1 MWSCKRCETLN
12 DDEFDVCVLCGE
24 KRPGEECEKNQTPAD
39 EFGTGA
45 NYSRL
50 PQQET
55 EEIVSGKNAAQ
66 NPTGQKHLKVLLG
79 IMAALLAVAVIVIIA
94 LINRGSDEQQ
104 SVSQEETGGSV
115 VTLTAESTCNYMVNL
130 VPTGESLNME
140 SMLLD
145 GCEFNTN
152 TIVFYVESCSLIN
165 FDGLGLGLSDVEGA
179 LVRLVNL
186 DTQETWKTTSD
197 AYGMCDPIT
206 ELSSGNYQYTVSCK
220 GYETYQSNSFKL
232 KYASHTAEEFA
243 NIPCCIIPEGSVFSS
258 GFTIQLTDLD
268 GNPVSGQAIGDV
280 YLYTCEEFGQS
291 YFTPTGVYI
300 GDYTDEQGVI
310 VSSYFPERSNLCSV
324 CKGTMLMIVF
334 DEITKWSEEG
344 FPEQYIII
352 RAD

>member
-1 MWSCKRCETLN
+1 
-12 DDEFDVCVLCGE
+12 
-24 KRPGEECEKNQTPAD
+24 
-39 EFGTGA
+39 
-45 NYSRL
+45 
-50 PQQET
+50 
-55 EEIVSGKNAAQ
+55 
-66 NPTGQKHLKVLLG
+66 
-79 IMAALLAVAVIVIIA
+79 MAALLTVAVIAIIA

-104 SVSQEETGGSV
+104 SVSQEETDGSGITFTV
-115 VTLTAESTCNYMVNL
+115 ESTCDYMVNL
-130 VPTGESLNME
+130 IPAGESPKME
-140 SMLLD
+140 YMLLD
-145 GCEFNTN
+145 GAEFNTN

-232 KYASHTAEEFA
+232 KYASHTAEEYA

-268 GNPVSGQAIGDV
+268 GNPVSDEAIGDV
-280 YLYTCEEFGQS
+280 GLYTCEEFGQS
-291 YFTPTGVYI
+291 HLTSVGAGI
-300 GDYTDEQGVI
+300 GDQTDERGMI
-310 VSSYFPERSNLCSV
+310 VYSCSPERSNLFSV
-324 CKGTMLMIVF
+324 RKGTMLMIVF
-334 DEITKWSEEG
+334 DETTDWSEEG

-352 RAD
+352 HAD